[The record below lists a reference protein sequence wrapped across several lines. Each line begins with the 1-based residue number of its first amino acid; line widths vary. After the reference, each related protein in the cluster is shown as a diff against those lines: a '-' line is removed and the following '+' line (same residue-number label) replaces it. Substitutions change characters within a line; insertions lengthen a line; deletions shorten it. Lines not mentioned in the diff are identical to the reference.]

1 MLVISIDPVAFSIGT
16 LQVRWY
22 GIMVAAAVIT
32 LLAITF
38 RETKKRGVSETTT
51 SYNLLFW
58 ALIGGIIGA
67 KLVYFVEAWSLYGV
81 KPSDIISPYGWALY
95 GAILGSI
102 LAGLI
107 YWRIRPKEASFQN
120 LPAITDA
127 VAVGAPLAQA
137 IGRIGCT
144 INGCCYGKPS
154 PFLSFPG
161 AVSYTPRDTIPAQ
174 YWNIPL
180 YPTQIYFILWN
191 LIVFAIVWKLRRRL
205 ELQGSLLFLY
215 LSLYAAG
222 DFGIRFFKAAPPVLT
237 GLRGEQIISLVILA
251 IALPVL
257 IIRIRRFQQKATVEP
272 ADNTTQQQSQ
282 ED

>member
-1 MLVISIDPVAFSIGT
+1 LLVISIDPVAFSIGT

-22 GIMVAAAVIT
+22 GIMVAAAVIA

-51 SYNLLFW
+51 IYNLLFW

-81 KPSDIISPYGWALY
+81 KPSGIISPYGWALY

-102 LAGLI
+102 SAGLI
-107 YWRIRPKEASFQN
+107 YSRIRPKEASFQN

-144 INGCCYGKPS
+144 INGCCYGKLS
-154 PFLSFPG
+154 PFLSFPW
-161 AVSYTPRDTIPAQ
+161 AVSYTHPNSAAPQNT
-174 YWNIPL
+174 PL
-180 YPTQIYFILWN
+180 YPTQIYFLLWN
-191 LIVFAIVWKLRRRL
+191 LIVFAIVWKLRRRPQ
-205 ELQGSLLFLY
+205 LQGSLLFLY
-215 LSLYAAG
+215 LSLYAVG
-222 DFGIRFFKAAPPVLT
+222 DFGLRFFKAAPPVLT

-257 IIRIRRFQQKATVEP
+257 IIRIHRFQQKATAEP
-272 ADNTTQQQSQ
+272 ADNTTQQQNQ

>member
-1 MLVISIDPVAFSIGT
+1 LLVISIDPVAFSIGT

-22 GIMVAAAVIT
+22 GIMVAAALIT

-38 RETKKRGVSETTT
+38 RETKQRAVPESTT
-51 SYNLLFW
+51 YNLFFW
-58 ALIGGIIGA
+58 ALIGGIIGG

-102 LAGLI
+102 SAGLI
-107 YWRIRPKEASFQN
+107 YSRIRPKEASFQN

-174 YWNIPL
+174 YWNTAL

-191 LIVFAIVWKLRRRL
+191 LIVFAIVWKLRRRPQL
-205 ELQGSLLFLY
+205 EGSLLFLY

-222 DFGIRFFKAAPPVLT
+222 DFGLRFFKAAPPVLT
-237 GLRGEQIISLVILA
+237 GLRAEQIISLLILA

-257 IIRIRRFQQKATVEP
+257 IIRIRRFQQKATAETAP
-272 ADNTTQQQSQ
+272 TTTQQQSQ
-282 ED
+282 QD

>member
-1 MLVISIDPVAFSIGT
+1 LLVISIDPVAFSIGAF
-16 LQVRWY
+16 QVRWF
-22 GIMVAAAVIT
+22 GIMVVAALVT

-102 LAGLI
+102 SAGLI
-107 YWRIRPKEASFQN
+107 YSRIRPKEASFQN
-120 LPAITDA
+120 LPAVTDA

-154 PFLSFPG
+154 PFLSFPW
-161 AVSYTPRDTIPAQ
+161 AVIYTPRDTIASQ
-174 YWNIPL
+174 YWNTPL
-180 YPTQIYFILWN
+180 YPTQIYFVLWS
-191 LIVFAIVWKLRRRL
+191 LIVFAVVWKLRKRL

-215 LSLYAAG
+215 LSLYCAG
-222 DFGIRFFKAAPPVLT
+222 DFGIRFFKAAPPIFL
-237 GLRGEQIISLVILA
+237 GLRGEQIIGLIIFAV
-251 IALPVL
+251 ALPVL
-257 IIRIRRFQQKATVEP
+257 IIRIRRFQQKATAEP
-272 ADNTTQQQSQ
+272 AAGTTQQQSQ

>member
-1 MLVISIDPVAFSIGT
+1 LLVISIDPVAFSIGT

-22 GIMVAAAVIT
+22 GIMVAMAVIT

-51 SYNLLFW
+51 IYNLLFW

-107 YWRIRPKEASFQN
+107 YWRIRPKEASSQN

-180 YPTQIYFILWN
+180 YPTQIYFVLWS
-191 LIVFAIVWKLRRRL
+191 LIVFAIVWKLRRRPQ
-205 ELQGSLLFLY
+205 LQGSLLFLY
-215 LSLYAAG
+215 LSLYAVG
-222 DFGIRFFKAAPPVLT
+222 DFGLRFFKAAPPVLT

-257 IIRIRRFQQKATVEP
+257 IIRIHRFQQKATAEP
-272 ADNTTQQQSQ
+272 ADNTTQQQNQ